1 MLSLEAVYNL
11 RGIWMMVIMRM
22 MIMITNMFNVLE
34 VEKPNRSLGSQTAQA
49 EKDIFHN
56 NQDHLKSYDYDDCH
70 DEYDDNDDCHDAT
83 GCTPL

>member
-34 VEKPNRSLGSQTAQA
+34 VEKPNRSLGSQTAEA
-49 EKDIFHN
+49 VKDYFHDN
-56 NQDHLKSYDYDDCH
+56 HDYDYYDH
-70 DEYDDNDDCHDAT
+70 DEKKSHDNEYDHDSYHE
-83 GCTPL
+83 L